1 MLRRNSQTIMS
12 TIRFMISR
20 TTRSLRSLSLL
31 TAMFLPRYLSA
42 LVFTIGLSA
51 GYANAS
57 SFDNIQTISKAY
69 LPIQQSANTIFAAD
83 ATTFQ
88 QLAPLVSVCNAAS
101 ERKQPQHLAAL
112 VTANQRLLIAN
123 ISKPA
128 VLQLIEQLLN
138 LYLKSA
144 ADPLINAALATFD
157 PYVEAKA
164 HYYLANYYFSL
175 GDYDKVAAE
184 LGNIE
189 VENALTADERAYSTI
204 LYGITLQKQKQ
215 HRKAISYYEK
225 VESSSRYY
233 SYAQLNRA
241 VAFIRQGWWT
251 DAQLAI
257 ENALK
262 QDNSELGELNNRLL
276 VVLGFSQLRYEFYR
290 DARVTFR
297 KISLGSEYE
306 NPALLGLGLAALHQG
321 DYIGSLNA
329 FKRLKEK
336 PFEDIYVIESRLLI
350 AFVHEQMKQ
359 LANASALYSEAIVY
373 YQTKQAEAKQRSV
386 SIRLAQR
393 QSNTDLVNSL
403 PPYIKAD
410 ISPILFDLG
419 RDLSVLKAKVDD
431 KKLQMEADELL
442 TQVNTAINT
451 EAQILIDSHQ
461 EKLTSYLSQAQY
473 GVAKLLDTES

>member
-1 MLRRNSQTIMS
+1 
-12 TIRFMISR
+12 MISR
-20 TTRSLRSLSLL
+20 TTHSLSLL
-31 TAMFLPRYLSA
+31 SRWAAIFVSRYLPALIIASGLSVGHTNASA
-42 LVFTIGLSA
+42 LDKV
-51 GYANAS
+51 
-57 SFDNIQTISKAY
+57 QQISNAY
-69 LPIQQSANTIFAAD
+69 LPLQTVSDKTLAAD
-83 ATTFQ
+83 TPIFKS
-88 QLAPLVSVCNAAS
+88 LPRLVSACNAAS
-101 ERKQPQHLAAL
+101 EHNQSQHLSAL
-112 VTANQRLLIAN
+112 VTANQRLLITN

-128 VLQLIEQLLN
+128 ALQLIEQLLN

-164 HYYLANYYFSL
+164 HYYLANYYFNL
-175 GDYDKVAAE
+175 GDYDKVAIE

-204 LYGITLQKQKQ
+204 LYGITLQKQKL

-225 VESSSRYY
+225 IPLGSRYY

-257 ENALK
+257 ENALL

-290 DARVTFR
+290 DARATFR

-321 DYIGSLNA
+321 DYVGALNA
-329 FKRLKEK
+329 FKRLKAK
-336 PFEDIYVIESRLLI
+336 PVEDIYVIESRLLI

-359 LANASALYSEAIVY
+359 LSNASALYSEAIVY
-373 YQTKQAEAKQRSV
+373 YQTKKAEAKQQSV
-386 SIRLAQR
+386 AIRLGQR
-393 QSNTDLVNSL
+393 QSNVELVNSL

-410 ISPILFDLG
+410 ISPVLFDIG
-419 RDLSVLKAKVDD
+419 RDLNYLKENSTNN
-431 KKLQMEADELL
+431 KLQRDAGELL
-442 TQVNTAINT
+442 IQVNAAINT
-451 EAQILIDSHQ
+451 EAQTLMDSHQ
-461 EKLTSYLSQAQY
+461 EKITSYLSQAQY